1 MKNKIIYF
9 KSRFLILWLLPV
21 FFVCAIFLYFIG
33 TKPSQ
38 SEISLVGK
46 LNTETSIEAIAEKFR
61 LSNMDQVFPF
71 SENTELSNIYRFNFS
86 GSQSDFD
93 RLLGAREFDYVE
105 EDDELQINT
114 VTVNDPGFTSTLI
127 DMEKQWWLSLVKV
140 PDAWEI
146 EKGSEKVNVAVID
159 TGING
164 QHEDLSDGRVG
175 AGYLSYCQISDPS
188 NGTCLIHVEGTSV
201 GSVNTDD
208 NGHGT
213 IVAGIIGA
221 ATDNSKGV
229 AGIAQKVRLI
239 PVKVMDSAGEGVSSD
254 VAAGIVWATDNGA
267 DIINMSLGGTS
278 LVGNAVLANAITYAF
293 ERNVLIV
300 AAAGND
306 SALVGA
312 DLDISPVYP
321 VCADNG
327 RNMILGVSATDI
339 NDKKAN
345 FSNFGRSCVDISAP
359 GTAFFNNKNDQKGL
373 LSTYYN
379 PETPTRNNVYVFAS
393 GTSMATPIVTGIA
406 VLLKS
411 ALPDLSNTALRD
423 RIIAS
428 VDTVDDLS
436 PQSCLGDSCAGR
448 MGSGRINAQKV
459 LQAPT
464 FTTFNFLK
472 DSIGRIYRIEDGVR
486 RLVSSFVFKQRNF
499 DSAKVDVVGASELE
513 LIPLGQSLPPL
524 DGTLVKAQN
533 NATIYLID
541 NEILLPISLLAFRS
555 SGYRFE
561 DVIELSGPE
570 IDGYRKGP
578 NLSPRNGALLKLF
591 GQPAV
596 FYLHEGKRR
605 LISLFA
611 FQNRALDF
619 ANVVEVNSEELGRFS
634 QDSITKLQPPLDGTL
649 IKADTDPTVY
659 VVESGS
665 ARALSARAFV
675 ARGYLFS
682 DVKIIPQSEMEG
694 YNKGQEIL

>member
-127 DMEKQWWLSLVKV
+127 DQEKQWWLSLVKV

-254 VAAGIVWATDNGA
+254 VAA
-267 DIINMSLGGTS
+267 
-278 LVGNAVLANAITYAF
+278 
-293 ERNVLIV
+293 
-300 AAAGND
+300 
-306 SALVGA
+306 
-312 DLDISPVYP
+312 
-321 VCADNG
+321 
-327 RNMILGVSATDI
+327 
-339 NDKKAN
+339 
-345 FSNFGRSCVDISAP
+345 
-359 GTAFFNNKNDQKGL
+359 
-373 LSTYYN
+373 
-379 PETPTRNNVYVFAS
+379 
-393 GTSMATPIVTGIA
+393 
-406 VLLKS
+406 
-411 ALPDLSNTALRD
+411 
-423 RIIAS
+423 
-428 VDTVDDLS
+428 
-436 PQSCLGDSCAGR
+436 
-448 MGSGRINAQKV
+448 
-459 LQAPT
+459 
-464 FTTFNFLK
+464 
-472 DSIGRIYRIEDGVR
+472 
-486 RLVSSFVFKQRNF
+486 
-499 DSAKVDVVGASELE
+499 
-513 LIPLGQSLPPL
+513 
-524 DGTLVKAQN
+524 
-533 NATIYLID
+533 
-541 NEILLPISLLAFRS
+541 
-555 SGYRFE
+555 
-561 DVIELSGPE
+561 
-570 IDGYRKGP
+570 
-578 NLSPRNGALLKLF
+578 
-591 GQPAV
+591 
-596 FYLHEGKRR
+596 
-605 LISLFA
+605 
-611 FQNRALDF
+611 
-619 ANVVEVNSEELGRFS
+619 
-634 QDSITKLQPPLDGTL
+634 
-649 IKADTDPTVY
+649 
-659 VVESGS
+659 
-665 ARALSARAFV
+665 
-675 ARGYLFS
+675 
-682 DVKIIPQSEMEG
+682 
-694 YNKGQEIL
+694 